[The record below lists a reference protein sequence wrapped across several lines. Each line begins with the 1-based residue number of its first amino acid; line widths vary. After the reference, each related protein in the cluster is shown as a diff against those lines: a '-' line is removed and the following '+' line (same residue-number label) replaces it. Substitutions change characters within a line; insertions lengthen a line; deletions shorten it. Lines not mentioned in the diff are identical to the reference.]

1 MRELPGFVNCELR
14 AWVCELPF
22 EAEVLGLT
30 DPKLCYILDG
40 VLLLY
45 SVIITALYFKNK
57 FSKAKDKPQ
66 KESLYADLDRSR
78 VEVYDQANSRPRDPE
93 TGGVGKRG
101 KRSDAVYTSLKKDR
115 PVDAYSEIGLQKQ
128 NQEKRRR
135 GKGAEQ
141 VYQGLSAATKD
152 TYDSLQMQPLPPR

>member
-1 MRELPGFVNCELR
+1 MPD
-14 AWVCELPF
+14 
-22 EAEVLGLT
+22 EADVLGLT

-57 FSKAKDKPQ
+57 FSKAKDEPQ

-93 TGGVGKRG
+93 AGGGGK
-101 KRSDAVYTSLKKDR
+101 SLKKDR

-128 NQEKRRR
+128 NQE
-135 GKGAEQ
+135 
-141 VYQGLSAATKD
+141 GLSAATKD

>member
-1 MRELPGFVNCELR
+1 MVSDAVPMLL
-14 AWVCELPF
+14 LST
-22 EAEVLGLT
+22 EAVLGLT

-45 SVIITALYFKNK
+45 GVIITALYFKNK
-57 FSKAKDKPQ
+57 FSKAKDEPQ

-93 TGGVGKRG
+93 AGGGGKRG
-101 KRSDAVYTSLKKDR
+101 KRGDALYTSLKKDR

-128 NQEKRRR
+128 NQE
-135 GKGAEQ
+135 
-141 VYQGLSAATKD
+141 GLSAATKD

>member
-1 MRELPGFVNCELR
+1 MLL
-14 AWVCELPF
+14 LST

-93 TGGVGKRG
+93 TGGVGK
-101 KRSDAVYTSLKKDR
+101 SLKKDR

-128 NQEKRRR
+128 NQE
-135 GKGAEQ
+135 
-141 VYQGLSAATKD
+141 GLSAATKD